1 MKSLW
6 SKSYTEHIPCSIAG
20 DMPLSKAEGR
30 KISLAGKNRKEGKVT
45 DKNDLKRSFQLLTG
59 YKKGRNPQARE
70 IREVGR
76 FRTTKIQKPF
86 SFLSQVDVN
95 ETKERKD

>member
-1 MKSLW
+1 MFHCWRHATIKSRGAQNIPGE
-6 SKSYTEHIPCSIAG
+6 KTEKKVKLQI
-20 DMPLSKAEGR
+20 K
-30 KISLAGKNRKEGKVT
+30 KIRNL
-45 DKNDLKRSFQLLTG
+45 QLLTG